1 MMWLLFI
8 YFATISVV
16 AGVLTV
22 SLRNAVHCALALLT
36 LLFHIAG
43 LFVMLN
49 AEFLAAVQ
57 IIVYAGAILILYL
70 FVLMLM
76 NLKTEEQHLHKK
88 HSTVLY
94 ASLILLGELLIL
106 LMLSPFGG
114 TLGTATPEIVL
125 QTGPSHAVGITMFS
139 DYLLLFEIVGIFL
152 LGAVI
157 GAIVLAKTPVKAE
170 TQEPVNTPQPK
181 NHHDDSSFR
190 LCCRQ
195 CHSVYD
201 RIDRRPHPTQLSL
214 LS

>member
-8 YFATISVV
+8 YFATVSVV

-22 SLRNAVHCALALLT
+22 ALRNAVHCALALLT
-36 LLFHIAG
+36 LLLHMAG

-88 HSTVLY
+88 HSY
-94 ASLILLGELLIL
+94 LLFAGMGLLAELLIL
-106 LMLSPFGG
+106 LMLSPYGG
-114 TLGTATPEIVL
+114 TLGTATPEVIL
-125 QTGPSHAVGITMFS
+125 AAGPSHAVGITMFS
-139 DYLLLFEIVGIFL
+139 DYLLLFEIVGVFL

-157 GAIVLAKTPVKAE
+157 GAIVLAKTPTKKE
-170 TQEPVNTPQPK
+170 NPEPANSLTP
-181 NHHDDSSFR
+181 
-190 LCCRQ
+190 
-195 CHSVYD
+195 
-201 RIDRRPHPTQLSL
+201 
-214 LS
+214 

>member
-1 MMWLLFI
+1 MWLLFI
-8 YFATISVV
+8 YFATVSVV

-88 HSTVLY
+88 HSY
-94 ASLILLGELLIL
+94 LLFAGMGLFAELLIL
-106 LMLSPFGG
+106 LLLSPFGG
-114 TLGTATPEIVL
+114 RIGTATPEVVL
-125 QTGPSHAVGITMFS
+125 ETGPSHAIGITMFS
-139 DYLLLFEIVGIFL
+139 DYLLLFEIVGVFL

-157 GAIVLAKTPVKAE
+157 GAIVLAKTPTKTE
-170 TQEPVNTPQPK
+170 NQEPANSPTP
-181 NHHDDSSFR
+181 
-190 LCCRQ
+190 
-195 CHSVYD
+195 
-201 RIDRRPHPTQLSL
+201 
-214 LS
+214 

>member
-1 MMWLLFI
+1 MMWILFI
-8 YFATISVV
+8 YFATICVV

-22 SLRNAVHCALALLT
+22 ALRNAVHCAMALLT
-36 LLFHIAG
+36 LLLHMAG

-88 HSTVLY
+88 HSY
-94 ASLILLGELLIL
+94 LLFAGMGLFAELLIL
-106 LMLSPFGG
+106 LMLSPYGG
-114 TLGTATPEIVL
+114 TLGTATSEVIL
-125 QTGPSHAVGITMFS
+125 TTGPSHAVGITMFS

-157 GAIVLAKTPVKAE
+157 GAIVLAKTPAKTD
-170 TQEPVNTPQPK
+170 TQEPANSPAP
-181 NHHDDSSFR
+181 
-190 LCCRQ
+190 
-195 CHSVYD
+195 
-201 RIDRRPHPTQLSL
+201 
-214 LS
+214 

>member
-1 MMWLLFI
+1 MIWLLFI
-8 YFATISVV
+8 YFATVSVV

-22 SLRNAVHCALALLT
+22 ALRNAVHCAMALLT

-88 HSTVLY
+88 HSY
-94 ASLILLGELLIL
+94 LLFAGMGLLAELLIL
-106 LMLSPFGG
+106 LLLSPFGG
-114 TLGTATPEIVL
+114 RIGPATPKVILE
-125 QTGPSHAVGITMFS
+125 TGPSHAVGITMFS

-157 GAIVLAKTPVKAE
+157 GAIVLAKTPAKTE
-170 TQEPVNTPQPK
+170 YQESANSPTP
-181 NHHDDSSFR
+181 
-190 LCCRQ
+190 
-195 CHSVYD
+195 
-201 RIDRRPHPTQLSL
+201 
-214 LS
+214 